1 MWYSKLKFLSPS
13 TKAEALDLLSQTIA
27 QPIAGGTDLLV
38 QARTNCNRVQVFVR
52 IDHLAELKSLEFSNG
67 ILTIGAG
74 VTYTEYLE
82 KASELLP
89 PLTEAVALIASPSI
103 RNTATFGGN
112 IVNASPAGD
121 TLPIFYALD
130 AVLTLESVTGIRQIP
145 VNEFITGPKKTN
157 IRTDELLTAIHLN
170 IPQNYKYSYRKIG
183 PRKALSLS
191 KVSFVGFYLPDAS
204 EIRLAYGSV
213 GPTVIRAYAAEQ
225 LFREGKIV
233 AIPDCI
239 ERTVKPITDQRS
251 TADYRRYLCRALTE
265 EFLAKYLIF

>member
-13 TKAEALDLLSQTIA
+13 TKAEALDLLSQTAA

-38 QARTNCNRVQVFVR
+38 QARTNRNRVRAFVR
-52 IDHLAELKSLEFSNG
+52 IDHLTEFKSLEFSG
-67 ILTIGAG
+67 SELTIGAG

-89 PLTEAVALIASPSI
+89 PLTEAISLIASPSI

-112 IVNASPAGD
+112 IVNASPAAD
-121 TLPIFYALD
+121 ILPIFYALD
-130 AVLTLESVTGIRQIP
+130 AILTLESMRGVRQIP
-145 VNEFITGPKKTN
+145 VSEFVTGAKKTS
-157 IRTDELLTAIHLN
+157 IRPDELLTAIRLN
-170 IPQNYKYSYRKIG
+170 IPQNYKYVYRKIG

-191 KVSFVGFYLPDAS
+191 KVSFVGFYLPDTR

-213 GPTVIRAYAAEQ
+213 GPTVIRAYEAEQ
-225 LFREGKIV
+225 LFREGRIP

-239 ERTVKPITDQRS
+239 ERAVKPITDQRS
-251 TADYRRYLCRALTE
+251 TAEYRRYLCRVLTE
-265 EFLAKYLIF
+265 EFLTSIKC